1 MIFTPSNTQT
11 KEKGFTLIELIVV
24 IAIIG
29 LLASVVV
36 TALGVSRARGE
47 IARVLGDYKSV
58 SNALELYRQ
67 SHSGQY
73 PGAERSA
80 QDINE
85 LIENNGP
92 LAEYIKQNPSS
103 SPLVV
108 ESGHVNYY
116 LNPVGSTNGRYWC
129 GDTTSD
135 QDYVIYFDPT
145 SQAADSGLFKSV
157 YSDETTIIS
166 GFACIVVNQK

>member
-1 MIFTPSNTQT
+1 MSTSSNTKTIQ
-11 KEKGFTLIELIVV
+11 KGFTLIELIVV

-58 SNALELYRQ
+58 ANALELYRQ

-73 PGAERSA
+73 PGTETTA

-103 SPLVV
+103 SALVV

-129 GDTTSD
+129 GNPTSD
-135 QDYVIYFDPT
+135 QDYVIYFNPT
-145 SQAADSGLFKSV
+145 AQAVESGLFESI
-157 YSDETTIIS
+157 YSDESTIIS
-166 GFACIVVNQK
+166 GIACIVVNQK